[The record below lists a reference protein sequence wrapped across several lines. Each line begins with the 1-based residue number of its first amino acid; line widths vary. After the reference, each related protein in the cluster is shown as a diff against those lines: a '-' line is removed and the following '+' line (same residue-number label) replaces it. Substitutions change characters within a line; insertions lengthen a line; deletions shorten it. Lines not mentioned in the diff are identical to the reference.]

1 MQQRFSA
8 IQLFCLFETS
18 VRAER
23 TLVRTERTD
32 VTRSCADNGCRK
44 IEAVFCNSLLNPV
57 FTLLVIYRIKLV
69 FILSSASGTATPAFF
84 PASIHFNSHAMFFPR
99 IRMI

>member
-44 IEAVFCNSLLNPV
+44 IEAVFCNSPLNYLYYV
-57 FTLLVIYRIKLV
+57 FYSSVKATA
-69 FILSSASGTATPAFF
+69 LSLFHWIAS
-84 PASIHFNSHAMFFPR
+84 
-99 IRMI
+99 

>member
-1 MQQRFSA
+1 MQQPFSA

-44 IEAVFCNSLLNPV
+44 IEAVFCNSPHFLTSLYYLGSLKELFRETILLNTG
-57 FTLLVIYRIKLV
+57 FSLV
-69 FILSSASGTATPAFF
+69 LSLQSAQK
-84 PASIHFNSHAMFFPR
+84 
-99 IRMI
+99 